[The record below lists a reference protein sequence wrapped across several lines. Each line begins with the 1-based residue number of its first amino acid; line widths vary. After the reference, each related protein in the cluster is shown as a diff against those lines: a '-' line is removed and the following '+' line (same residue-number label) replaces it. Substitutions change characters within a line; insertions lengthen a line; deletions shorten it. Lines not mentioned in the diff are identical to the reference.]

1 MLCVL
6 KSLHHQV
13 SNAYFMRNVSLIVFV
28 LSLIVYIYFL
38 IIVMFL
44 SSTKKKVY
52 TLFII
57 KQELLKLHSPYYMHW
72 KAKIVIFLMYTQCT
86 L

>member
-6 KSLHHQV
+6 KGLHYQV

-44 SSTKKKVY
+44 SSIRKKHLY
-52 TLFII
+52 N
-57 KQELLKLHSPYYMHW
+57 LHYKTRTN
-72 KAKIVIFLMYTQCT
+72 KATESIQYALES
-86 L
+86 